1 MSFFLILKVFSMWCS
16 VQRGSVPLSR
26 RWVAVS
32 HHRRQISPWF
42 AWFTTQRWEIAA
54 VDEEEEVPSL
64 CSMFG
69 NYCTFHSGFS
79 TKKMFHGGS
88 AQIQR
93 IQVGCF
99 ICNQLHHKGVNLIW
113 WSSLLDGE
121 QVRRSHKQIGWKKLV
136 LGDIQNSSYLDYG
149 MVLIKLM
156 RSNICTE
163 MFIRVRHWVLQV
175 PSFSS
180 L

>member
-1 MSFFLILKVFSMWCS
+1 MWCS

-99 ICNQLHHKGVNLIW
+99 ICNQLHHKRANLIW
-113 WSSLLDGE
+113 WSSLSNGE
-121 QVRRSHKQIGWKKLV
+121 QVRRSHKQIFRTQASLRHGGNQVDEVKYLYGNV
-136 LGDIQNSSYLDYG
+136 YPSASLSITSSFIQFPVNRKESLYNCIQAFCQ
-149 MVLIKLM
+149 V
-156 RSNICTE
+156 
-163 MFIRVRHWVLQV
+163 WVV
-175 PSFSS
+175 
-180 L
+180 